1 MYTIYR
7 NSMRAQY
14 GSENSKVLS
23 AEATLLMIKLNIDN
37 MPKNIEMEI
46 RSLYNDL
53 QTNYQAIQSA
63 KSTLELA
70 EEALRVKKLLYDSGL
85 TTLADVQKAQIT
97 VYQTNQLL
105 TSKISAFDLA
115 TYEWN
120 YATGVG
126 TKRIE
131 F

>member
-1 MYTIYR
+1 
-7 NSMRAQY
+7 
-14 GSENSKVLS
+14 
-23 AEATLLMIKLNIDN
+23 MIKLNIDN
-37 MPKNIEMEI
+37 MPQNIEIEI
-46 RSLYNDL
+46 RGLYNDL
-53 QTNYQAIQSA
+53 QTTYQAIQSA
-63 KSTLELA
+63 KSTLALA

-85 TTLADVQKAQIT
+85 TTLADVQKAQVT

-105 TSKISAFDLA
+105 TSKISAFDIA